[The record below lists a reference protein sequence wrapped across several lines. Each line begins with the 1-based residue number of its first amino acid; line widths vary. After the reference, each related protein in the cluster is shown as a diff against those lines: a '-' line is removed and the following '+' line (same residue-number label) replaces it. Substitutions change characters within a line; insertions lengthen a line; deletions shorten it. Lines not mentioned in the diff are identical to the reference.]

1 MLFEESDLLKALPE
15 QFFAGLVAKVNA
27 KVAEGADVINL
38 GQAIQ
43 TNQPMT
49 ILLRRFVPQ
58 RKILLAISI
67 HSFEAIVLLR
77 KLLLVFTRNIMG
89 SIWMRSVRFVS
100 WEVLKL
106 GLWNCP

>member
-27 KVAEGADVINL
+27 KVAEGADVIIL
-38 GQAIQ
+38 VRGIQ

-100 WEVLKL
+100 WVGLKL
-106 GLWNCP
+106 D